1 MGAGYFIVFEGGE
14 GAGKSTHVK
23 RLAAHLQSLGH
34 DVVVTRE
41 PGGTPTAEMI
51 RAVLLNPEVHDLP
64 DTAEA
69 LLFAAARADH
79 AANLIRPALERG
91 AVVICDRYL
100 ESSVA
105 YQGIARGLGADVVR
119 DLSVWATHGLLPDF
133 TVYLQ
138 IPEAAS
144 RERMDGDDRM
154 ESQSREFH
162 MAVHAAFAQ
171 LAGSSQRPHAVIDA
185 TMPKDDVE
193 VAVRTSVLTAMAD
206 R

>member
-1 MGAGYFIVFEGGE
+1 VSAGFFIVFEGCE

-34 DVVVTRE
+34 DVVTTRE

-51 RAVLLNPEVHDLP
+51 RSILLNPDVHDLP
-64 DTAEA
+64 DSAEA

-79 AANLIRPALERG
+79 AANLIRPALTRG

-105 YQGIARGLGADVVR
+105 YQGIARGLGEDR
-119 DLSVWATHGLLPDF
+119 IRELSMWATGGLLPDF
-133 TVYLQ
+133 TLYLQ
-138 IPEAAS
+138 IPVDAS
-144 RERMDGDDRM
+144 SARMDGEDRM
-154 ESQSREFH
+154 EAQSSDFH
-162 MAVHAAFAQ
+162 AMVHEAFRYLAQ
-171 LAGSSQRPHAVIDA
+171 NSTRPHAVIDA
-185 TMPKDDVE
+185 TAPKDDVE
-193 VAVRTSVLTAMAD
+193 LAIRAAVLTAMAA

>member
-1 MGAGYFIVFEGGE
+1 MSEGFFIVFEGGE

-23 RLAAHLQSLGH
+23 RLAAHLSSLGH

-41 PGGTPTAEMI
+41 PGGTPTAELI
-51 RAVLLNPEVHDLP
+51 RGVLLNPEVHDLP

-91 AVVICDRYL
+91 AIVLCDRYI

-105 YQGIARGLGADVVR
+105 YQGIARGLGADTVR
-119 DLSVWATHGLLPDF
+119 DLSLWATHGLVPDF
-133 TVYLQ
+133 TVYMQ
-138 IPEAAS
+138 IPESAS

-154 ESQSREFH
+154 ESQSRDFH
-162 MAVHAAFAQ
+162 RAVHHAFDD
-171 LAGSSQRPHAVIDA
+171 LAHASTRPHAVIDA
-185 TMPKDDVE
+185 TAPKDDVE
-193 VAVRTSVLTAMAD
+193 RAVRTAVLDAMD
-206 R
+206 QR